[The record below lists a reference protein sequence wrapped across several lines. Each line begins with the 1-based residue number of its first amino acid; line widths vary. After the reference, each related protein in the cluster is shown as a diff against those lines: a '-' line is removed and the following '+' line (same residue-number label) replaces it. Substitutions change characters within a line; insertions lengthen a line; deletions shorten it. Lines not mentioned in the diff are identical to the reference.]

1 MQQNFRNFASMQ
13 VLNFELWLPNCI
25 QLREDDDHKQD
36 HELVSRPREPNHQFS
51 AQRSQQ
57 ILIIAS
63 EFLKITLH
71 VSGCF

>member
-1 MQQNFRNFASMQ
+1 MQ

-25 QLREDDDHKQD
+25 QLRDDDDYKLD
-36 HELVSRPREPNHQFS
+36 HELASRPREPNHQFL

-63 EFLKITLH
+63 EFLKITFMSVGDFRRL
-71 VSGCF
+71 CLAF